1 MKSQFNWLG
10 LNVFDEKYRLFREK
24 RDVPHKSS
32 VARKRHRDVIL
43 FENNIIT

>member
-32 VARKRHRDVIL
+32 AARKRHRDVIL